1 MNNLG
6 LESNDSKYKNQ
17 ISEIIQGEIID
28 LHGRKGYKSIMQTMM
43 KISQKSEKE
52 IIANYELFAELTE
65 GVFGRCSN
73 KILEP
78 IKLEIQKIGEENIHQ
93 EEKQAPKIPIRIL
106 IADDDLDIL
115 GLYRNFLEAKGK
127 EITLT
132 TDGRKCVEAYKR
144 KYNSQESENYFDVV
158 ILDQKMP
165 FMTGLQAAA
174 EILDIN
180 PQQRII
186 FASGYIEKTL
196 LDILTKLNRAIAVIE
211 KPFSLDVLEHM
222 INNVAI
228 FEKLEKININQ
239 QERDI
244 KEKVAEIMTV
254 LENQI

>member
-1 MNNLG
+1 
-6 LESNDSKYKNQ
+6 
-17 ISEIIQGEIID
+17 
-28 LHGRKGYKSIMQTMM
+28 
-43 KISQKSEKE
+43 
-52 IIANYELFAELTE
+52 
-65 GVFGRCSN
+65 
-73 KILEP
+73 
-78 IKLEIQKIGEENIHQ
+78 
-93 EEKQAPKIPIRIL
+93 
-106 IADDDLDIL
+106 
-115 GLYRNFLEAKGK
+115 
-127 EITLT
+127 
-132 TDGRKCVEAYKR
+132 
-144 KYNSQESENYFDVV
+144 
-158 ILDQKMP
+158 MP

-211 KPFSLDVLEHM
+211 KPFSLNVLEHM

-239 QERDI
+239 QEKDI

>member
-1 MNNLG
+1 MNNSG
-6 LESNDSKYKNQ
+6 LESNDSEYKNQ
-17 ISEIIQGEIID
+17 ISEIIQGELID
-28 LHGRKGYKSIMQTMM
+28 LHGRNGYKSIMQTMM
-43 KISQKSEKE
+43 KISRKTEKE
-52 IIANYELFAELTE
+52 IITNYELFAELTE
-65 GVFGRCSN
+65 GVFGRFSD
-73 KILEP
+73 KILDP
-78 IKLEIQKIGEENIHQ
+78 VKLEVQKIGEENIYQ

-115 GLYRNFLEAKGK
+115 GLYRNFLKAKGK
-127 EITLT
+127 EVTLT
-132 TDGRKCVEAYKR
+132 TDGRKCVEAYKK
-144 KYNSQESENYFDVV
+144 KYNSQQSENYFDVV

-239 QERDI
+239 QEKDI

>member
-1 MNNLG
+1 
-6 LESNDSKYKNQ
+6 
-17 ISEIIQGEIID
+17 
-28 LHGRKGYKSIMQTMM
+28 
-43 KISQKSEKE
+43 
-52 IIANYELFAELTE
+52 
-65 GVFGRCSN
+65 
-73 KILEP
+73 
-78 IKLEIQKIGEENIHQ
+78 
-93 EEKQAPKIPIRIL
+93 
-106 IADDDLDIL
+106 
-115 GLYRNFLEAKGK
+115 
-127 EITLT
+127 
-132 TDGRKCVEAYKR
+132 
-144 KYNSQESENYFDVV
+144 
-158 ILDQKMP
+158 MP

-239 QERDI
+239 QEKDI

>member
-1 MNNLG
+1 MNNSG

-17 ISEIIQGEIID
+17 ISEIIQGELID
-28 LHGRKGYKSIMQTMM
+28 LHGQNGYKSIMQTMM
-43 KISQKSEKE
+43 KISRKTEKE
-52 IIANYELFAELTE
+52 IITNYELFAELTE
-65 GVFGRCSN
+65 GVFGRFSD
-73 KILEP
+73 KILDP
-78 IKLEIQKIGEENIHQ
+78 VKLEIQKIGEENIYQ
-93 EEKQAPKIPIRIL
+93 EKKQAPKIPIRIL

-132 TDGRKCVEAYKR
+132 TDGRKCVEAYKK
-144 KYNSQESENYFDVV
+144 KYNSQQSENYFDVV

-165 FMTGLQAAA
+165 FMTGLQAAS

-239 QERDI
+239 QEKDI